1 MNKDERVTLQ
11 YSIGIE
17 ELPEEVN
24 RLVRRAAS
32 IQSDQLSSRFK
43 KLLIAEPYEFLSTET
58 ISSIQQ
64 IRYLLSSIDI
74 TLGDVENIIEGF
86 FSMQQAPQHAAAAK
100 MPPVTR
106 GEIDELSEGEELVEQ
121 LRLFKEKAI
130 LQNEQEPPQ
139 ASSK

>member
-24 RLVRRAAS
+24 RLVRRAAA

-86 FSMQQAPQHAAAAK
+86 FSMQQAND
-100 MPPVTR
+100 R
-106 GEIDELSEGEELVEQ
+106 EISRIQ
-121 LRLFKEKAI
+121 F
-130 LQNEQEPPQ
+130 Q
-139 ASSK
+139 